1 MGLAAGEAP
10 SAGPWAEASVEIE
23 SAASSAMIPR
33 PQTAPAGALPWRDS
47 VVLAVEIICFL

>member
-47 VVLAVEIICFL
+47 VVLAVEIIWFL